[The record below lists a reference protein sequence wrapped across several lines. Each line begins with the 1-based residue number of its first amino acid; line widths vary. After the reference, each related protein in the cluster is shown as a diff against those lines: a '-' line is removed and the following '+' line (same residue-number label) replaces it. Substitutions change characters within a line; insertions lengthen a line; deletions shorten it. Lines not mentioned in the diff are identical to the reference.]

1 MMSGG
6 AAMPVLQTLV
16 ALVAVVGVVLA
27 LAWVARRMQR
37 SGLRGN
43 ATLRSRASLM
53 VGAHERV
60 LLVEAAGQFLL
71 LGVTARQV
79 SLLHRYDTPPDLPS
93 GRPPVRSPAGGF
105 GEWLRAAR
113 NARG

>member
-1 MMSGG
+1 MDQGT
-6 AAMPVLQTLV
+6 ALPLLQTLV
-16 ALVAVVGVVLA
+16 ALAAVIGVVLV
-27 LAWVARRMQR
+27 LAWLARRMQR
-37 SGLRGN
+37 SGLRGS

-71 LGVTARQV
+71 LGVTPSQV
-79 SLLHRYDTPPDLPS
+79 RLLHRYEAPPDLPH
-93 GRPPVRSPAGGF
+93 PPAIGSPTEGF
-105 GEWLRAAR
+105 AAWLRAAR